1 MASVG
6 AAESIG
12 ECKAECHVRGDVV
25 GLSDVGHDSTLRQP
39 WKGRPAQE
47 PPEGEAV
54 CIHLHRAVLER
65 ASRGSCNG
73 GKGRRGLKG
82 AKP

>member
-25 GLSDVGHDSTLRQP
+25 GLSDVGHDSTLRSL
-39 WKGRPAQE
+39 GRGDQLRSHPRVRLSAFISTEQSWRE
-47 PPEGEAV
+47 LAGGAAMEG
-54 CIHLHRAVLER
+54 
-65 ASRGSCNG
+65 RGEEG
-73 GKGRRGLKG
+73 
-82 AKP
+82 